1 MRQPHSKEIRG
12 NHMNPIDMLQ
22 LGAKVQTFKEQHPRF
37 PAFIKKVG
45 KEAIKENAIVEVK
58 VTSVEGQDYVTNLR
72 LTAEDIEFLNMIFGG
87 NAQ

>member
-1 MRQPHSKEIRG
+1 
-12 NHMNPIDMLQ
+12 MNPVDMLQ
-22 LGAKVQTFKEQHPRF
+22 LGTKIQTFKEQHPRF

-72 LTAEDIEFLNMIFGG
+72 LTPEDIELLQTIMSK
-87 NAQ
+87 NA